1 LRTKLIPA
9 LALLLVAPLLSAC
22 APEASSTPVP
32 EVAQAPTA
40 TTELAME
47 GPEPPPTDATKPV
60 AATPIPE
67 PTETPTIVRQAKPI
81 PPKAGDPAYD
91 FELTDLDGNVI
102 RLSSLRGKKVMLNFW
117 ATWCG
122 PCRMEI
128 PHMVELY
135 DEKGNAELEILAV
148 NVNEAPDKVRT
159 FVQQNDMR
167 FPVPLDTKGSIAGS
181 YFVRAIP
188 TSLFIDE
195 QGIIVAVHVGTLT
208 EQTLQGY
215 IQQLFG

>member
-9 LALLLVAPLLSAC
+9 LALLLVALLLSAC
-22 APEASSTPVP
+22 APEASPTPVP
-32 EVAQAPTA
+32 EVATAPTA
-40 TTELAME
+40 TTELEME
-47 GPEPPPTDATKPV
+47 GPEPPAADAAKAV
-60 AATPIPE
+60 ATPVPE
-67 PTETPTIVRQAKPI
+67 PTATPTMAPQAKPV

-91 FELTDLDGNVI
+91 FQLTDLNGEVI
-102 RLSSLRGKKVMLNFW
+102 RLSNLRGKKVMLNFW

-135 DEKGNAELEILAV
+135 DEQGNAEFEILAV
-148 NVNEAPDKVRT
+148 NVNEAPDKVRA
-159 FVQQNDMR
+159 FVQQNDMH
-167 FPVPLDTKGSIAGS
+167 FPVPLDTKGSVAGS
-181 YFVRAIP
+181 YYVRAIP

>member
-1 LRTKLIPA
+1 MRTRLIPA
-9 LALLLVAPLLSAC
+9 LALLLVALLLSAC
-22 APEASSTPVP
+22 APEASPTPVP
-32 EVAQAPTA
+32 DVAAAPTA
-40 TTELAME
+40 TTAVEME
-47 GPEPPPTDATKPV
+47 GPEPPPADATKL
-60 AATPIPE
+60 AATPIPG
-67 PTETPTIVRQAKPI
+67 PTETPTLAPQAKPV

-135 DEKGNAELEILAV
+135 DEQGNAAFEILAV
-148 NVNEAPDKVRT
+148 NVNEAPDKVRA

-167 FPVPLDTKGSIAGS
+167 FPVLLDTKGSVAGS
-181 YFVRAIP
+181 YYVRAIP

-195 QGIIVAVHVGTLT
+195 QGVIVAVHVGTLT
-208 EQTLQGY
+208 EQALQGY